1 MSTEENKA
9 LARRFRLEVFSQGN
23 IAAIDEICD
32 ANWTY
37 HDPSDPQGNWP
48 RGPQGMRQLVN
59 LYRSAFPD
67 LHFTIEEEVAEGDK
81 VVTRWTARG
90 THKGELMGIPPTG
103 RQATVTGITINRIA
117 NGKIVED
124 WPPSD
129 MMAYLQQVGVS
140 LPMGPA

>member
-1 MSTEENKA
+1 MSTEQNKT
-9 LARRFRLEVFSQGN
+9 LARRFWFEVFSQGN
-23 IAAIDEICD
+23 MTIIDEICD

-67 LHFTIEEEVAEGDK
+67 LHFTIEDQVAEGDT
-81 VVTRWTARG
+81 VVSRWIASG

-103 RQATVTGITINRIA
+103 RQASVTGITIHRMV

-124 WPPSD
+124 WVNFD
-129 MMAYLQQVGVS
+129 TLGMMQQLGII
-140 LPMGPA
+140 PRPG